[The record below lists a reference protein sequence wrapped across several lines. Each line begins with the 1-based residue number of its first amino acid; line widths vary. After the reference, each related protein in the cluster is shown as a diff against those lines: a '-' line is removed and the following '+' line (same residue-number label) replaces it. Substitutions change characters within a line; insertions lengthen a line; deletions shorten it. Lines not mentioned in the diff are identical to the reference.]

1 MEDSAV
7 DKIFLPIKVHA
18 VKLEYLRLK
27 LEKMPH
33 GYFCSRRGR
42 RAVAITYDPAN
53 PKCSSRSSRVYYT
66 STKRGKIYSEVIN
79 NYLNI
84 KSEYDYLLSGWNSTY
99 GIAPPRVKFPIK
111 QYHDPHHMNNAY
123 YEAQKEKQGKYVPDN
138 PTVSEFGEFKSKN
151 ELMAATALK
160 QMDIPFKYETELY
173 IEETDEKINPDFL
186 INFFEI
192 DRCSYLEVLGMNDKG
207 DYAVRTS
214 AKINSYSRGEYR
226 PGREVI
232 YVLMYDKYN
241 FDEVYFIQQVLSAFD
256 SMIPDSALEWG
267 KDFFSIQLSSSDESC
282 GNTTLGYISF
292 TSTA

>member
-1 MEDSAV
+1 M

-99 GIAPPRVKFPIK
+99 VIAPPRVKFPIK

-123 YEAQKEKQGKYVPDN
+123 YESQKEKQGKYVPDN
-138 PTVSEFGEFKSKN
+138 PTVSEYGEFKSKN

-241 FDEVYFIQQVLSAFD
+241 FDEDYFIQQVLSAFD

-267 KDFFSIQLSSSDESC
+267 NDVCLAQLSSSDESC
-282 GNTTLGYISF
+282 GNTTLEHKKAS
-292 TSTA
+292 A

>member
-1 MEDSAV
+1 M

-33 GYFCSRRGR
+33 GYFNRRRGQS
-42 RAVAITYDPAN
+42 VVVVTYEPDN
-53 PKCSSRSSRVYYT
+53 PKCSSKRPRIFFT
-66 STKRGKIYSEVIN
+66 STKRGKLYTEIIN
-79 NYLNI
+79 GYLNI
-84 KSEYDYLLSGWNSTY
+84 KKEFDYLLTRWNSTY
-99 GIAPPRVKFPIK
+99 CFAPPRVKFPIK
-111 QYHDPHHMNNAY
+111 QFHDPHLMNNEY
-123 YEAQKEKQGKYVPDN
+123 YNSKEDNLGKYVPDN
-138 PTVSEFGEFKSKN
+138 PTISEYGEFKSKN

>member
-1 MEDSAV
+1 M

-42 RAVAITYDPAN
+42 SAVAITYDPGN
-53 PKCSSRSSRVYYT
+53 PKCSKRSSRVFYT
-66 STKRGKIYSEVIN
+66 STKRGQLYSEVIN
-79 NYLNI
+79 SYLNI
-84 KSEYDYLLSGWNSTY
+84 KREYDYLLTGWNSTY

-111 QYHDPHHMNNAY
+111 QYYDPHHMDNAY
-123 YEAQKEKQGKYVPDN
+123 FNAKKEKQGKYVPDN

-151 ELMAATALK
+151 ELMAATALN
-160 QMDIPFKYETELY
+160 QMGIPFKYETELY
-173 IEETDEKINPDFL
+173 FEETDEKINPDFL
-186 INFFEI
+186 VNFFEI
-192 DRCSYLEVLGMNDKG
+192 DRCCYLEVLGMNDKG
-207 DYAVRTS
+207 DYSVRTS
-214 AKINSYSRGEYR
+214 SKINGYSKGEYR

-232 YVLMYDKYN
+232 YVLLYDKHN
-241 FDEVYFIQQVLSAFD
+241 FDGVYFMQQVLSAFD

-267 KDFFSIQLSSSDESC
+267 KDFSSIQLSLSDESC

>member
-1 MEDSAV
+1 M
-7 DKIFLPIKVHA
+7 DKLLLPIKVHA

-99 GIAPPRVKFPIK
+99 VIAPPRVKFPIK

-123 YEAQKEKQGKYVPDN
+123 YESQKEKQGKYVPDN
-138 PTVSEFGEFKSKN
+138 PTISEYGEFKSKN

-267 KDFFSIQLSSSDESC
+267 NDVCLAQLSSSDESC

>member
-1 MEDSAV
+1 M

-99 GIAPPRVKFPIK
+99 VIAPPRVKFPIK

-138 PTVSEFGEFKSKN
+138 PTISEYGEFKSKN

-192 DRCSYLEVLGMNDKG
+192 DRCSYLEALGMNDTG
-207 DYAVRTS
+207 RIQTRQSSYLCSYVRQ
-214 AKINSYSRGEYR
+214 I
-226 PGREVI
+226 
-232 YVLMYDKYN
+232 
-241 FDEVYFIQQVLSAFD
+241 
-256 SMIPDSALEWG
+256 
-267 KDFFSIQLSSSDESC
+267 
-282 GNTTLGYISF
+282 
-292 TSTA
+292 

>member
-1 MEDSAV
+1 M

>member
-1 MEDSAV
+1 
-7 DKIFLPIKVHA
+7 
-18 VKLEYLRLK
+18 
-27 LEKMPH
+27 
-33 GYFCSRRGR
+33 
-42 RAVAITYDPAN
+42 
-53 PKCSSRSSRVYYT
+53 
-66 STKRGKIYSEVIN
+66 
-79 NYLNI
+79 
-84 KSEYDYLLSGWNSTY
+84 
-99 GIAPPRVKFPIK
+99 
-111 QYHDPHHMNNAY
+111 MNNAY
-123 YEAQKEKQGKYVPDN
+123 YESQKEKQGKYVPDN
-138 PTVSEFGEFKSKN
+138 PTISEYGEFKSKN

-267 KDFFSIQLSSSDESC
+267 NDVCLAQLSSSDESC
-282 GNTTLGYISF
+282 GNTTLEHKKAS
-292 TSTA
+292 A

>member
-33 GYFCSRRGR
+33 GYFNRRRGQS
-42 RAVAITYDPAN
+42 VVVVTYEPDN
-53 PKCSSRSSRVYYT
+53 PKCSSKRPRIFFT
-66 STKRGKIYSEVIN
+66 STKRGKLYTEIIN
-79 NYLNI
+79 GYLNI
-84 KSEYDYLLSGWNSTY
+84 KKEFDYLLTRWNSTY
-99 GIAPPRVKFPIK
+99 CFAPPRVKFPIK
-111 QYHDPHHMNNAY
+111 QFHDPHLMNNEY
-123 YEAQKEKQGKYVPDN
+123 YNSKEDNLGKYVPDN
-138 PTVSEFGEFKSKN
+138 PTISEYGEFKSKN

>member
-1 MEDSAV
+1 M

-33 GYFCSRRGR
+33 GYFNRRRGQS
-42 RAVAITYDPAN
+42 VVVVTYEPDN
-53 PKCSSRSSRVYYT
+53 PKCSSKRPRIFFT
-66 STKRGKIYSEVIN
+66 STKRGKLYTEIIN
-79 NYLNI
+79 GYLNI
-84 KSEYDYLLSGWNSTY
+84 KKEFDYLLTRWNSTY
-99 GIAPPRVKFPIK
+99 CFAPPRVKFPIK
-111 QYHDPHHMNNAY
+111 QFHDP
-123 YEAQKEKQGKYVPDN
+123 
-138 PTVSEFGEFKSKN
+138 
-151 ELMAATALK
+151 LMAATALK

>member
-1 MEDSAV
+1 M
-7 DKIFLPIKVHA
+7 
-18 VKLEYLRLK
+18 
-27 LEKMPH
+27 
-33 GYFCSRRGR
+33 
-42 RAVAITYDPAN
+42 
-53 PKCSSRSSRVYYT
+53 
-66 STKRGKIYSEVIN
+66 
-79 NYLNI
+79 NI
-84 KSEYDYLLSGWNSTY
+84 KKEFDYLLTRWNSTY
-99 GIAPPRVKFPIK
+99 CFAPPRVKFPIK
-111 QYHDPHHMNNAY
+111 QFHDPHLMNNEY
-123 YEAQKEKQGKYVPDN
+123 YNSKEDNLGKYVPDN
-138 PTVSEFGEFKSKN
+138 PTISEYGEFKSKN
-151 ELMAATALK
+151 ELMAATALN
-160 QMDIPFKYETELY
+160 QMGIPFKYETELY

-282 GNTTLGYISF
+282 GNTTLEHKNAS
-292 TSTA
+292 A

>member
-1 MEDSAV
+1 M

-33 GYFCSRRGR
+33 GYFNRRRGQS
-42 RAVAITYDPAN
+42 VVVVTYEPDN
-53 PKCSSRSSRVYYT
+53 PKCSSKRPRIFFT
-66 STKRGKIYSEVIN
+66 STKRGKLYTEIIN
-79 NYLNI
+79 GYLNI
-84 KSEYDYLLSGWNSTY
+84 KKEFDYLLTRWNSTY
-99 GIAPPRVKFPIK
+99 CFAPPRVKFPIK
-111 QYHDPHHMNNAY
+111 QFHDPHLMNNEY
-123 YEAQKEKQGKYVPDN
+123 YNSKEDNLGKYVPDN
-138 PTVSEFGEFKSKN
+138 PTISEYGEFKSKN

-186 INFFEI
+186 INFYEI